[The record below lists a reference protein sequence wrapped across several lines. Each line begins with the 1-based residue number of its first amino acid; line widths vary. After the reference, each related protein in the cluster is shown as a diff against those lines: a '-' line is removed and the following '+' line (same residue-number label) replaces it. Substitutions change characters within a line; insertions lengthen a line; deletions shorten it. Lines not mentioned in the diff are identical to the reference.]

1 MSHGRSLTLPGPHD
15 TVDGVGDCPSL
26 TTVPIGAVGPG
37 METDCLVGWFDR
49 CVTLCP
55 IEGRLD
61 CWGVVLSW
69 VSL

>member
-15 TVDGVGDCPSL
+15 TVGVGYCPYL

-49 CVTLCP
+49 
-55 IEGRLD
+55 
-61 CWGVVLSW
+61 
-69 VSL
+69 

>member
-37 METDCLVGWFDR
+37 METGCLVGWFDR
-49 CVTLCP
+49 
-55 IEGRLD
+55 
-61 CWGVVLSW
+61 
-69 VSL
+69 